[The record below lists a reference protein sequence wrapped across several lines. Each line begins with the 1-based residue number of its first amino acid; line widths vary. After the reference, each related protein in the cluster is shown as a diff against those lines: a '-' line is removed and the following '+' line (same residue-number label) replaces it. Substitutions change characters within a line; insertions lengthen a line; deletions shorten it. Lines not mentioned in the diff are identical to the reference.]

1 VGADVVMDNL
11 FNVSVVT
18 DDPSAP
24 WAEEEKFATGVA
36 MAAVG

>member
-1 VGADVVMDNL
+1 MNDL
-11 FNVSVVT
+11 FNVSVVA

-36 MAAVG
+36 VGAVG